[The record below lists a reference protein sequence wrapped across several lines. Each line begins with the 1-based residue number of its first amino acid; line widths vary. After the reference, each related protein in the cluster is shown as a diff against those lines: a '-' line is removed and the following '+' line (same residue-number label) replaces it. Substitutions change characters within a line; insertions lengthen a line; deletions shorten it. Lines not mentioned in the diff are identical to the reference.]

1 MNHHFPSISNFPC
14 FLYKN
19 APKPKI
25 CWYCASAIEGKRER
39 EEVRTC
45 MGGRENK
52 RARLQIGPDVSVAS
66 VSGLALGSQ
75 GRQAMC
81 GPATPQTGPSA
92 TSGATELVWR
102 TGDITQILMGH
113 QNSCKYVFVFVGA
126 VIRATCQ
133 FVCAV
138 THNVCMLEVMVP
150 INMLSGLKSDSS
162 VENFTKQI
170 FNHSSSVQS
179 ALFAAPLINIP

>member
-25 CWYCASAIEGKRER
+25 CWYCASATEGKRER

-75 GRQAMC
+75 GRQATC
-81 GPATPQTGPSA
+81 GPATPQTQPSA

-102 TGDITQILMGH
+102 TGDITQTSWAMRI
-113 QNSCKYVFVFVGA
+113 A
-126 VIRATCQ
+126 A
-133 FVCAV
+133 
-138 THNVCMLEVMVP
+138 NVCLCLLVLRFTLCASLFVP
-150 INMLSGLKSDSS
+150 
-162 VENFTKQI
+162 
-170 FNHSSSVQS
+170 
-179 ALFAAPLINIP
+179 